1 MQKVDGVEK
10 VEVRLNQGLTVL
22 DLKPGNKI
30 TLAQLR
36 SVIRNNGF
44 VSKEANI
51 TAAGRFDGKVFHV
64 GGTEEPLTIS
74 GAPVQAGSAWKFVVN
89 AK

>member
-10 VEVRLNQGLTVL
+10 VEVRLNQGLTSL
-22 DLKPGNKI
+22 DLKSGNKI

-44 VSKEANI
+44 VSKEATI
-51 TAAGRFDGKVFHV
+51 TAAGRLDANAFRVSGTNETLTVAGTLV
-64 GGTEEPLTIS
+64 QTGTES
-74 GAPVQAGSAWKFVVN
+74 KFVVN